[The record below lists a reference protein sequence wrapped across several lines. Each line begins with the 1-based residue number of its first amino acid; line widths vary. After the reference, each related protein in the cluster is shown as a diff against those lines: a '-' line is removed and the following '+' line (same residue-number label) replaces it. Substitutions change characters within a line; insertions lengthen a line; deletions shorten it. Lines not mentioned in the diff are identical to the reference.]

1 MDKLCCLKEYQNKV
15 QRLRQTCLFR
25 RIKDRLLIFSQIIA
39 GNTLIFLNYLEQ
51 KKTSSPERI
60 TWMVVG
66 LTESVAIITLNSL
79 TVIAFCRDRN
89 LRKRSTYLVISLAIA
104 DMISGGTSTLELFYN
119 VGGTCN
125 FWRYTVLISDTKG
138 LTPLVCYSLE
148 RLNATFVRSKSQ
160 STGFLSSLSG

>member
-25 RIKDRLLIFSQIIA
+25 RIKDRLVIFSQIIA
-39 GNTLIFLNYLEQ
+39 GNTQIFLNYLEQ

-89 LRKRSTYLVISLAIA
+89 LRKRSTYLVISLAVA

-119 VGGTCN
+119 VGGTCMEGHVTSGGTIHCLLGSYHRSLVDSN
-125 FWRYTVLISDTKG
+125 ILFMCINNDSILYT
-138 LTPLVCYSLE
+138 
-148 RLNATFVRSKSQ
+148 
-160 STGFLSSLSG
+160 